1 MSLREMGLRPNG
13 RGSVSG
19 VRHRPATVKQ
29 GLLLVFLL
37 GLCLSAAGGSDRL
50 IDAVKSGDRQAA
62 RAFLKNHA
70 DVNAADPD
78 GTTPL
83 EWAVRADD
91 LEMTRLLLDA
101 RANPKAA
108 NRLGVTAL
116 SLAATNR
123 NAAMIQM
130 LLQAG
135 ADPNATQPGGQTV
148 LMTAA
153 RTGNPDAIRVLL
165 AHGAS
170 VNARENSYGET
181 ALMWAVSENH
191 AEAARVLI
199 EHGAEVNARS
209 SLLNY
214 PQEKFGLEG
223 VVTILPRGNW
233 TPLMYAA
240 RQGSLDA
247 ARVLAEKG
255 ADLNA
260 TDPDGTTALVLAI
273 INSHYDTAALLTE
286 KGADPNIADTAGMA
300 ALYAAVDMNT
310 LGEVYGRPARPS
322 TSKMTAL
329 DLMKVLLAHGANPN
343 AQLNGPA
350 LQRAHTPGEGTLA
363 HGATPL
369 MRAAKNGDTPGIEL
383 LLAHGAD
390 PGIAQK
396 NHTTALMFAAGL
408 GRGQGVFA
416 KDYAT
421 EAELLGSVKVLVEHG
436 ADVNAV
442 SDAGETALHYAA
454 QASDDIVRYLAAHGA
469 KLDAK
474 DKQGRAPVDMAL
486 GVGLRGRAGGPVT
499 VREGT
504 AALLRQLMAG
514 PVAAPP
520 GK

>member
-1 MSLREMGLRPNG
+1 MSLRN
-13 RGSVSG
+13 RGPLPR
-19 VRHRPATVKQ
+19 VRYQAATIRER
-29 GLLLVFLL
+29 LLLIFILT
-37 GLCLSAAGGSDRL
+37 LCLTAAGSADRL
-50 IDAVKSGDRQAA
+50 IDAVKSGDRQAV

-70 DVNAADPD
+70 NLNAADPD

-83 EWAVRADD
+83 EWAVRGDD
-91 LEMTRLLLDA
+91 LDMARLLLDA
-101 RANPKAA
+101 GADAKAA

-135 ADPNATQPGGQTV
+135 GDPNATQPGGQTV

-153 RTGNPDAIRVLL
+153 RTGSPEAVRALL
-165 AHGAS
+165 ARGAA

-181 ALMWAVSENH
+181 ALMWAVTENH
-191 AEAARVLI
+191 AEAAKVLI

-209 SLLNY
+209 NLLDY
-214 PQEKFGLEG
+214 PQDKFGLEG

-240 RQGSLDA
+240 RQGALDA
-247 ARVLAEKG
+247 SRVLAEKG

-273 INSHYDTAALLTE
+273 INGHYDTAALLTE
-286 KGADPNIADTAGMA
+286 KGADPNIADAAGMA

-310 LGEVYGRPARPS
+310 LGEVYGRPPRPA
-322 TSKMTAL
+322 TSKLTAL
-329 DLMKVLLAHGANPN
+329 DLMKVLLRDGADPN

-350 LQRAHTPGEGTLA
+350 LQRAHTPGEPTLA

-369 MRAAKNGDTPGIEL
+369 MRAAKNGDAAAIEL

-421 EAELLGSVKVLVEHG
+421 EAELLSAVKVLVEHG
-436 ADVNAV
+436 VDVNAV
-442 SDAGETALHYAA
+442 SDAGQTALHFAA
-454 QASDDIVRYLAAHGA
+454 QASDEIVRYLATHGA

-474 DKQGRAPVDMAL
+474 DKQGRTPVDMAL

-499 VREGT
+499 VRQGT
-504 AALLRQLMAG
+504 AALLRQLMAD
-514 PVAAPP
+514 PVAVPK